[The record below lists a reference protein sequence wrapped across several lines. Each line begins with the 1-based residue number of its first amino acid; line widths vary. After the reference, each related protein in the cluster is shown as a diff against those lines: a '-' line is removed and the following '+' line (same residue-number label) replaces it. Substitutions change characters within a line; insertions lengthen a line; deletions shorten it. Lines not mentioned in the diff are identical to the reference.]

1 MDHELHAIYENGML
15 RLLEPLD
22 LPEATK
28 VIVTLREASGNP
40 KLCVLSDPLL
50 GLMADEAELL
60 DEVVEAA
67 MVARETHP
75 LRAPE

>member
-15 RLLEPLD
+15 RPLEPLD
-22 LPEATK
+22 LPEAPK
-28 VIVTLREASGNP
+28 VIVTLREASGNQKQCLP
-40 KLCVLSDPLL
+40 SDPLL
-50 GLMADEAELL
+50 GLMADEPELL

-75 LRAPE
+75 LRAAE